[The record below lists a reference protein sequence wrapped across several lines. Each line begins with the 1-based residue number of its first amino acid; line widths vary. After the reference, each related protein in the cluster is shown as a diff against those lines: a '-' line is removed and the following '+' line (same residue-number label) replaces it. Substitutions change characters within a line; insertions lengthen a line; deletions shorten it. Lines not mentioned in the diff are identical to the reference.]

1 MYIAINYLTNY
12 IFFYSW
18 NLFFDYDTI
27 IIAAKEGDDDKVK
40 SGLAIDQLYGDDGK
54 DALHGHADNNRFF
67 GQAGSDN
74 LIWI

>member
-27 IIAAKEGDDDKVK
+27 IIAAKEEDDDKVK
-40 SGLAIDQLYGDDGK
+40 SGLAIEQLYGIDEK
-54 DALHGHADNNRFF
+54 DALHGHADN
-67 GQAGSDN
+67 
-74 LIWI
+74 

>member
-27 IIAAKEGDDDKVK
+27 IIAKEGDDDKVK

-54 DALHGHADNNRFF
+54 DL
-67 GQAGSDN
+67 
-74 LIWI
+74 L